1 VFVRNFFYCLS
12 IVRTPA
18 ICKDPSRRFT
28 TQISVFPRFFLR
40 VDLTQRL
47 ARLMLLYTRL
57 CRPDYCEG
65 SPMSTRSLFVIFL
78 GMLMMPM
85 AHATVRSAATIS
97 DTATVFTEAQRGE
110 TLAGDLLSAST
121 SANGHGVSPVSSSG
135 FEKIPSWNSDRCAS
149 GHCIELRTATFGQLG
164 ESVSAAS
171 AVRGARSDS
180 DAMTALDLALML
192 LFAAGLVAYQLAR
205 KQRVL
210 RQSSVFAASL

>member
-1 VFVRNFFYCLS
+1 
-12 IVRTPA
+12 
-18 ICKDPSRRFT
+18 
-28 TQISVFPRFFLR
+28 
-40 VDLTQRL
+40 
-47 ARLMLLYTRL
+47 
-57 CRPDYCEG
+57 
-65 SPMSTRSLFVIFL
+65 MSTRSLFVIFL
-78 GMLMMPM
+78 GTLIMPM
-85 AHATVRSAATIS
+85 AQATVRSAATVS
-97 DTATVFTEAQRGE
+97 DTAAVFTEAQRGE

-164 ESVSAAS
+164 ENVSAAS

-210 RQSSVFAASL
+210 WQSSVFAASL